1 MERHVGSGFGCSPV
15 NMPLL
20 GHLMLRVGLTGG
32 RGWARGPE
40 DLGVLGHP
48 WWILH
53 TGESQGDTPKSAEK
67 VNPNVKCRGAR
78 QNSERPDFC
87 LQDFAQ

>member
-1 MERHVGSGFGCSPV
+1 M
-15 NMPLL
+15 
-20 GHLMLRVGLTGG
+20 
-32 RGWARGPE
+32 
-40 DLGVLGHP
+40 LGHP

-87 LQDFAQ
+87 LQDFAQVG